1 MKYSNEYI
9 YGKDVDILEIPRH
22 IVLDRLEK
30 IETQIE
36 EVQEV
41 HYSKRDQER
50 KQILLKARKFWENI
64 K

>member
-9 YGKDVDILEIPRH
+9 YGKDVEVLEIPRH

-36 EVQEV
+36 EVQDE
-41 HYSKRDQER
+41 HYSMRDQER
-50 KQILLKARKFWENI
+50 KKVLLEARDFWENI